1 MISFKD
7 FCSLKWIFHLTCCS
21 VAKCIRLFATP
32 WTVAHQVSL
41 SSTISFC
48 LLKFMPIESVMPSN
62 HLIFYCPFCFCI
74 QFFPASGSFP
84 MSWLFASGGQGIG
97 ASTSATVLP
106 MNIQGL
112 FSLGL
117 TYSISLQSK
126 GLSRAFS
133 STTFQ
138 KHKFIKSLVLSLF
151 EGPTLT
157 SVHDYRKTHSF
168 NYKLLDL

>member
-1 MISFKD
+1 MYPTLCDPMDRSTSGFSI
-7 FCSLKWIFHLTCCS
+7 LYYLL
-21 VAKCIRLFATP
+21 LFAKIH
-32 WTVAHQVSL
+32 AHWVSDA
-41 SSTISFC
+41 IQPPH
-48 LLKFMPIESVMPSN
+48 LLLPLLLLHSI
-62 HLIFYCPFCFCI
+62 L
-74 QFFPASGSFP
+74 PASGSFP

-117 TYSISLQSK
+117 TYLISLQSK